1 MENNSTENAPQKKK
15 IVPRIIISIVLLIA
29 IYVIGGKVYYAMKH
43 EETDNAQVEMRLVP
57 ILSRVSG
64 YVDKIHLED
73 YASVKKGQLMLEID
87 STELIMQLNEMK
99 ADYEQSLA
107 DVDNAKASMTNA
119 DAAISYSKGNVDVI
133 ALRKEKALAD
143 FNRDKNLYE
152 ANAITKKQFDDS
164 RSNFDVTMKQL
175 EAGGMDTHVAVT
187 RKNMLQSQLAKCVA
201 QAQLKKAR
209 LDQQLLKISYC
220 RVYATS
226 DGNIGKRNVDAGQF
240 TQIGTPLF
248 TIVNNQNM
256 WVVANF
262 KENQIRNIK
271 IGSTVDI
278 KVDGFPGTKIVG
290 KVLAFSDATGS
301 AFALL
306 PPDNASGNFVKV
318 TQRIPVRIEITDVQ
332 KYKDILR
339 AGMSVEVSIPIN

>member
-1 MENNSTENAPQKKK
+1 MENSSSENTAQKKK
-15 IVPRIIISIVLLIA
+15 IVPRIVISLVLLVA
-29 IYVIGGKVYYAMKH
+29 VYVIGSKVIYAMKH

-64 YVDKIHLED
+64 YVSKIHVED

-87 STELIMQLNEMK
+87 STELVMQLEEMR
-99 ADYEQSLA
+99 ADLDQSLA
-107 DVDNAKASMTNA
+107 DVENAKASMTNA

-133 ALRKEKALAD
+133 ALRKEKALND
-143 FNRDKNLYE
+143 FNRDKSLYE

-164 RSNFDVTMKQL
+164 RSNFEVTMKQL
-175 EAGGMDTHVAVT
+175 EAGGMDTRVAVT
-187 RKNMLQSQLAKCVA
+187 RKNMLQSQLAKCEA
-201 QAQLKKAR
+201 QAKLKKAKI
-209 LDQQLLKISYC
+209 DQQLLKISYC

-226 DGNIGKRNVDAGQF
+226 DGNIGKRNVDIGQF
-240 TQIGTPLF
+240 IQMGTPLF
-248 TIVNNQNM
+248 TIINNQNM
-256 WVVANF
+256 WVVANY

-271 IGSTVDI
+271 VGSTVDI
-278 KVDGFPGTKIVG
+278 KVDGFPDAKIAG
-290 KVLAFSDATGS
+290 KVIAFSDATGS

-318 TQRIPVRIEITDVQ
+318 TQRIPVRIEIVEVE
-332 KYKDILR
+332 KYKDVLK